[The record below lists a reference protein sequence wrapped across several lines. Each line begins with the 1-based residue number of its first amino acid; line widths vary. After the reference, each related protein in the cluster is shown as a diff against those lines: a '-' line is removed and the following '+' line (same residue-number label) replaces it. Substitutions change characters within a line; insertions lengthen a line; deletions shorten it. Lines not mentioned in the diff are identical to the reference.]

1 MALKFGSKFILSL
14 CAVTALAG
22 CTNSF
27 GLDVRDQFGGML
39 DTTNAAEN
47 AVAERPEPDARGVI
61 TFPSYQVVLA
71 RTGDRIGDVAARIG
85 VDADRLG
92 RFNGIPQEAILRY
105 GEVIALPSNMTAVA
119 ADGAPLTPTVVD
131 ISELSDDPSAGPK
144 PAEPKRHRVVDGETV
159 YTISRLYS
167 VSAED
172 LAKWNSLSLTTALR
186 PGQYLL
192 IPITQNRPTPVSA
205 PGEGSITP
213 TPPSSTRPQ
222 PRGELPSAEAMTT
235 PTTADATAPVTVPVP
250 VANTGP
256 VTQASQSDARF
267 MRPVSGTIIRSYK
280 KGSNEGVDIGA
291 PEGAAVSAADV
302 GTVAAITEDTK
313 GIAIVV
319 IKHADGLLTVYTNV
333 DNLLVKKGDAVTRG
347 QEIAKVRAGTPSFL
361 HFEVRKGLESVDP
374 DDYI

>member
-1 MALKFGSKFILSL
+1 MAFKFGKKHIIPLL
-14 CAVTALAG
+14 AATTIAG

-27 GLDVRDQFGGML
+27 SLDVRDQFGGIL
-39 DTTNAAEN
+39 DTTSAAAT

-61 TFPSYQVVLA
+61 TFVTYQVVLA

-92 RFNGIPQEAILRY
+92 RFNGIPEDAVLRY
-105 GEVIALPSNMTAVA
+105 GEVIALPANMTAAA
-119 ADGAPLTPTVVD
+119 ADGAPLTATVVD
-131 ISELSDDPSAGPK
+131 ISELSDEPSSAAK
-144 PAEPKRHRVVDGETV
+144 AAEPKRHQVVDGETI

-172 LAKWNSLSLTTALR
+172 LAKWNSLDVTTELR

-192 IPITQNRPTPVSA
+192 IPVTQNLPRPVSA
-205 PGEGSITP
+205 PGEGSVTP
-213 TPPSSTRPQ
+213 APPSSTRPQ
-222 PRGELPSAEAMTT
+222 PRSAPPQAEAQTQAQTQAIT
-235 PTTADATAPVTVPVP
+235 PPAGPVTAV
-250 VANTGP
+250 NTGP
-256 VTQASQSDARF
+256 ITQASQSDARF

-280 KGSNEGVDIGA
+280 KGVNEGIDIGA
-291 PEGAAVSAADV
+291 PEGAAVLAADV
-302 GTVAAITEDTK
+302 GTVAAITKDTK
-313 GIAIVV
+313 GVAIVV

-347 QEIAKVRAGTPSFL
+347 QEIAKVRAGTPAFL

-374 DDYI
+374 DDFI

>member
-1 MALKFGSKFILSL
+1 MALKFDSKYIISL
-14 CAVTALAG
+14 FAATALAG

-27 GLDVRDQFGGML
+27 GLDVRDQFGSIL
-39 DTTNAAEN
+39 DTKSAALN
-47 AVAERPEPDARGVI
+47 AVAVRPEPDARGII
-61 TFPSYQVVLA
+61 TFTSYQIVLA
-71 RTGDRIGDVAARIG
+71 RTGDRIDDVAARIG

-105 GEVIALPSNMTAVA
+105 GEVIALPSNITAVA
-119 ADGAPLTPTVVD
+119 TDGALLSPTVVD
-131 ISELSDDPSAGPK
+131 ISELSDGSSTGPK
-144 PAEPKRHRVVDGETV
+144 PAEPKRHRVIDGETV

-172 LAKWNSLSLTTALR
+172 LAKWNSLNVTTELR

-192 IPITQNRPTPVSA
+192 IPINQNLPIPVSA

-213 TPPSSTRPQ
+213 APPSSTRPQ
-222 PRGELPSAEAMTT
+222 PRSELPQAKAMTS
-235 PTTADATAPVTVPVP
+235 PAAADTSVPV
-250 VANTGP
+250 VNTGP
-256 VTQASQSDARF
+256 ITQASQSDARF

-280 KGSNEGVDIGA
+280 KGTNEGVDIGA
-291 PEGAAVSAADV
+291 PAGAAVSAADV
-302 GTVAAITEDTK
+302 GTVAAITKDTK
-313 GIAIVV
+313 GVAIVV

-333 DNLLVKKGDAVTRG
+333 DSLLVKKGDAVTRG